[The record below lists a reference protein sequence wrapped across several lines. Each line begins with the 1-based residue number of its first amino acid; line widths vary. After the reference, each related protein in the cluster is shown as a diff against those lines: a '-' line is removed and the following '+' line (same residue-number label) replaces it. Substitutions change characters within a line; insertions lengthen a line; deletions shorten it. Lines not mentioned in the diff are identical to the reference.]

1 MAKLVNLIPGREIV
15 KEDLEDMDVSLPGKV
30 ERFLDRA
37 IQVVKSYNLSR
48 RKEQMVIAKIID
60 ALGMTPSELQQAA
73 LGMTPSELQQAV
85 TKLKKYKIVKR

>member
-60 ALGMTPSELQQAA
+60 ALGMTPSELQQA
-73 LGMTPSELQQAV
+73 V

>member
-15 KEDLEDMDVSLPGKV
+15 KEDLEDMDANLPAQV

-37 IQVVKSYNLSR
+37 IRVVKGYNLSR

-60 ALGMTPSELQQAA
+60 ALD
-73 LGMTPSELQQAV
+73 MTPSELQQAV

>member
-15 KEDLEDMDVSLPGKV
+15 KEDLEDMDANLPAQV

-37 IQVVKSYNLSR
+37 IRVVKGYNLSR

-60 ALGMTPSELQQAA
+60 ALDMN
-73 LGMTPSELQQAV
+73 PSELQQAV
-85 TKLKKYKIVKR
+85 QKLKKYKIVKR

>member
-1 MAKLVNLIPGREIV
+1 MAKLVNLIPGRELPSSKIV

-48 RKEQMVIAKIID
+48 RKEQMVIARIVD
-60 ALGMTPSELQQAA
+60 ALGMTPSDLN
-73 LGMTPSELQQAV
+73 QAV
-85 TKLKKYKIVKR
+85 QKLKKYKIVKR